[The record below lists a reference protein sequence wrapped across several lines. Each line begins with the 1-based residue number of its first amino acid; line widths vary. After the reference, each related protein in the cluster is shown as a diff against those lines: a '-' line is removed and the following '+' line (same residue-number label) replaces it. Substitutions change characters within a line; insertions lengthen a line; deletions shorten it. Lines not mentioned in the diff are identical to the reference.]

1 MNEPERYGEVDDDLR
16 SALSFR
22 GAPPACPKCGS
33 NNTQSRDLGRRTG
46 CVFGA
51 FAGVATGV
59 MVAVATADVPA
70 IPAVRVL
77 GIVSVAIMGGMAAG
91 SAGSNTGAALGE
103 SVDRNILNNRTCLSC
118 GKHFRIAA

>member
-22 GAPPACPKCGS
+22 GGPPACPKCGS
-33 NNTQSRDLGRRTG
+33 NNTQLRDLGRRTG
-46 CVFGA
+46 CAFGA
-51 FAGVATGV
+51 LAGVATGV

-70 IPAVRVL
+70 IPVARAL
-77 GIVSVAIMGGMAAG
+77 GIVSVAVMGGMAAG
-91 SAGSNTGAALGE
+91 TAGSNTGAALGE
-103 SVDRNILNNRTCLSC
+103 IVDRNILNNRTCLSC